1 MLPLELCV
9 TPLVGQREV
18 ENQAALERFARFLV
32 VKGYAAATQRLYMGT
47 VERWFAAGGSPGHVD
62 MELLQG
68 WLRRR
73 RLQTSPATVNLE
85 IKGLLAFYRYAEVFH
100 DVPAT
105 ELHKIPRMKK
115 LPARLPRWLSDAEVG
130 TVLGRLP
137 LDTFVGL
144 RDYAMILTLYVT
156 GLRAGELIRMRTDHL
171 LAGDQ
176 LYVEGKARRDRYVPT
191 GRPLAGVL
199 EGYLHARAALKP
211 GKTHTFWLSRSG
223 VPLRNG
229 RSVWEITSRRI
240 WQALGVEGGISKV
253 SRGGRPWQGHFPH
266 ELRASFATVLMKS
279 GCPITAIAELMGHAQ
294 LETTARYLGVDLE
307 HLRGAARLHPRAR
320 RQNGISSSA
329 GQSEEGAA
337 PSPDEASAGGEAG
350 ALP

>member
-1 MLPLELCV
+1 MLPLELCG
-9 TPLVGQREV
+9 PAAASHREV
-18 ENQAALERFARFLV
+18 ENQVALERFARFLV

-62 MELLQG
+62 LELLQG

-73 RLQTSPATVNLE
+73 RLQASVATVNLE
-85 IKGLLAFYRYAEVFH
+85 IKGVRAFYRYAQVFH

-115 LPARLPRWLSDAEVG
+115 LPPRLPRWLSDEEIG
-130 TVLGRLP
+130 MVLGRLP

-171 LAGDQ
+171 LAGNQ
-176 LYVEGKARRDRYVPT
+176 LYVEGKARRDRYVPI
-191 GRPLAGVL
+191 GRQLAGVL

-211 GKTHTFWLSRSG
+211 GKTHAFWLSRHG
-223 VPLRNG
+223 LPLRNG
-229 RSVWEITSRRI
+229 RSAWEITSRRI
-240 WQALGVEGGISKV
+240 WQALGVEGGIGKL

-266 ELRASFATVLMKS
+266 ELRASFATVLMKN
-279 GCPITAIAELMGHAQ
+279 GCPITAIAEMMGHAR